1 MAGGVDYD
9 PVVLQ
14 LPFLPGELSKEVA
27 INITDELLP
36 EEDEIFQ
43 LSLSLVGQDRV
54 VLRTTE
60 ANVTIVDNDSE
71 SYIRVYLFLRSKPF
85 YMYIA
90 LFLQPGNKA
99 SRYIAHRLVK
109 LVGCEDVLFT
119 FELVLLVTQ
128 LKIDGSPLP
137 IFCSR

>member
-60 ANVTIVDNDSE
+60 ANVTIVDDDSE
-71 SYIRVYLFLRSKPF
+71 SCRRIYLFLRLKPF
-85 YMYIA
+85 YTYVA
-90 LFLQPGNKA
+90 LFPDCTRNSLATIVQTISA
-99 SRYIAHRLVK
+99 
-109 LVGCEDVLFT
+109 
-119 FELVLLVTQ
+119 
-128 LKIDGSPLP
+128 
-137 IFCSR
+137 